1 MQRRILLKLGIAG
14 GAALTVMAGGT
25 VLSYEHAWRN
35 GHLTS
40 VGRTVLG
47 AVATAVLEGSL
58 PADHHARDAALA
70 AHLMRMESMLLA
82 MVPAVQREVDDLLA
96 ILATPIGRLFLA
108 GLRSAWPDAP
118 VTQVQAA
125 LQSMRSSRI
134 TLRRQSYHALRDLT
148 HAAYFADSGTWA
160 QLGYPG
166 PAKLG

>member
-82 MVPAVQREVDDLLA
+82 MVPAVQREVDDLGPLLLGIRA
-96 ILATPIGRLFLA
+96 IWIELHVRVAVVQAGDDRLA
-108 GLRSAWPDAP
+108 GCVD
-118 VTQVQAA
+118 
-125 LQSMRSSRI
+125 
-134 TLRRQSYHALRDLT
+134 D
-148 HAAYFADSGTWA
+148 G
-160 QLGYPG
+160 GPG
-166 PAKLG
+166 WNAH